1 MDPNLITA
9 LRAGGLSGFLDGEG
23 GAELGGAAPPSTSSL
38 AAGVSSMK
46 VSGSGG
52 GAGAMDAGADGSWDP
67 TAETVGDRKKFAH
80 ATVLAKMPE
89 VEAAQRTTFD
99 SFVDWT
105 IASGASYPD
114 LYFKCYAPNVN
125 GVHTR
130 VDVRRNEQIMAIP
143 LDSLI
148 TDEVARATPLGQ
160 RLVAIEHKLSAANH
174 NQIIVFL
181 LDTMERG
188 DTKWQQYYD
197 VLPSDFSNFPIF
209 WEKHELAWLQGSDLA
224 VQAAE
229 RRAFIREVRARA
241 RLSTVL
247 RALPACLTP
256 PSPHLSASV
265 HPSLAPRHPAAT
277 LSCRTT
283 RRFATT
289 SMASEIASASRDFC
303 GAALPWGAA
312 TFP

>member
-1 MDPNLITA
+1 MEGD
-9 LRAGGLSGFLDGEG
+9 G
-23 GAELGGAAPPSTSSL
+23 GALLGGATPPTPTSSI

-46 VSGSGG
+46 VSSSGG
-52 GAGAMDAGADGSWDP
+52 GSGAMDAGADGSWDP
-67 TAETVGDRKKFAH
+67 TTETVGDRKKFAH

-89 VEAAQRTTFD
+89 VEAAQRTTFG
-99 SFVDWT
+99 SFVEWT

-143 LDSLI
+143 IGSLI

-160 RLVAIEHKLSAANH
+160 RLIAIEHKLSAANH

-181 LDTMERG
+181 LDTMDRG
-188 DTKWQQYYD
+188 DTKWQPYYN

-229 RRAFIREVRARA
+229 RRAFIREVSERHRWPRCARA
-241 RLSTVL
+241 
-247 RALPACLTP
+247 AG
-256 PSPHLSASV
+256 H
-265 HPSLAPRHPAAT
+265 
-277 LSCRTT
+277 
-283 RRFATT
+283 
-289 SMASEIASASRDFC
+289 
-303 GAALPWGAA
+303 
-312 TFP
+312 